1 MGVQSIPGGGGGGGK
16 GAALHELA
24 GAIDVLVLGAGGSA
38 NQPERLPNSLLDLPC
53 HTEWKHQKYLNSAL
67 LALHPQAPQHPTCA
81 TVVSCL
87 EELHPPTLSEYDH

>member
-1 MGVQSIPGGGGGGGK
+1 MQSIPGGGGGGGK

-53 HTEWKHQKYLNSAL
+53 HTEWKHQKCLNSAL
-67 LALHPQAPQHPTCA
+67 LALHLQVPLRPAYS
-81 TVVSCL
+81 TVVFCL
-87 EELHPPTLSEYDH
+87 EELPPQTLSEYDP